1 MKINTEF
8 LEMEKHY
15 SQHLISMFARKKG
28 VFPFSNTCVGRP
40 MRSDRSIP
48 ITEQHNKE
56 TVKQAGEDEERT
68 EGEGTYYILVIRRPL
83 LLPNIILSFGIGV
96 RREMPAH
103 STF

>member
-28 VFPFSNTCVGRP
+28 VFPFSNTCVDRP

-48 ITEQHNKE
+48 ITEQQNKE
-56 TVKQAGEDEERT
+56 TVQQGKMRRGRKGKGHT
-68 EGEGTYYILVIRRPL
+68 TY
-83 LLPNIILSFGIGV
+83 
-96 RREMPAH
+96 
-103 STF
+103 